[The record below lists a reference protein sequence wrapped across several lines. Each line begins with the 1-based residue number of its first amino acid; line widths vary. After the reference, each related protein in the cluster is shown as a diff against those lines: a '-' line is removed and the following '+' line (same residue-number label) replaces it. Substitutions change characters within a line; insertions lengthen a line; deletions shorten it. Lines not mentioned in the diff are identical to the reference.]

1 MSRKS
6 LFNTSRILK
15 AMATGEKRLKHFLI
29 LLKSAQ
35 ICLFSI
41 PSAITLEYLQ
51 SVNLKMRFET

>member
-15 AMATGEKRLKHFLI
+15 AMATGEKRLKHLI

-41 PSAITLEYLQ
+41 PSTITLEYLQ
-51 SVNLKMRFET
+51 SVNLKMPFET